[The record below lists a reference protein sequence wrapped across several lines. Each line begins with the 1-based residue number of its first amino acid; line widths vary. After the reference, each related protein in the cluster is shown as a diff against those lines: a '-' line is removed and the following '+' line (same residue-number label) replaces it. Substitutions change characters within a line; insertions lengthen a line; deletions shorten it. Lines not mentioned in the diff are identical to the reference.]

1 MAVELDAVG
10 VSRSIIIGCGGTG
23 HRIILETRKRLVDK
37 YGSLSK
43 IPIVQF
49 LQLDTTPLKE
59 EVRYAKEVNLT
70 PNEYVFMQVQ
80 NIAKYRRGLENE
92 PHLYPHLASW
102 VPRSILTT
110 NVDQGAGQVR
120 ARGRF
125 AFFENYP
132 TIRERLYAAMNRV
145 TSDQAYRE
153 ATSNGIRVSEG
164 GISVYILTSLMGG
177 TGSGIFLDL
186 AYLAKNE
193 LSQAAGAKTIDTIGI
208 LLLPPVGGDLVGVYS
223 ANAYASLMELNHF
236 NNPATEFVAQY
247 QPGMPELRDPDDP
260 FTFCYLMDS
269 RNEEGDVIGEDKLIQ
284 MIGHYL
290 FLDLTHEFAS
300 KKRENRDN
308 HKQWLRRDEF
318 DCPTKYLSFGLSAL
332 CFPKDQVL
340 HVCANRLA
348 KELVSGWMDPASV
361 FDDRQL
367 QEEASNRMAQA
378 NWDCDRVR
386 AGLAVEG
393 QSQHG
398 RSATDA
404 VGEMVRRAEATAK
417 QAMNESAIRAL
428 ERLIQQDLPPW
439 ISAGDEANP
448 DVRQRRG
455 LGIYP
460 EEIRK
465 GLERRIEHMSA
476 WLVEL
481 VTELVNDPKYRHEGC
496 RRMLACLERI
506 ATQSRD
512 RLIRDSTELKAQMDA
527 LNGQI
532 QKMLSQSRGE
542 IRKAMESA
550 ANGSRRKAG
559 RGATSNRGT
568 AEAAISSFCRAVAQ
582 HAQDSVQA
590 FVCDA
595 AHRFYTEM
603 LACLAERNRDLRRY
617 EEHVGGLRERFRAE
631 EMRFLES
638 SPAVNGEIL
647 YTGGDEDADEAI
659 NRYYQHVTATE
670 RRQIDDRVQAEL
682 GITSMGLY
690 GYFLAEG
697 AGSIDT
703 IAGTILRHTTAA
715 FKDDIEAVE
724 VLNLFFER
732 YPDDRAAEEQMKR
745 LNRLCSP
752 FVHAKAGGMAG
763 FTDDPQMRQRN
774 IGIPN
779 AEEPKTSAE
788 RRFRAMVTKAASVTD
803 PRTWVTVASRS
814 EALFLHERSGFP
826 LRLME
831 DALRRCESHYEH
843 TRKRRKEP
851 VHARVDFQ
859 QWESLTPAP
868 PHLKAEAWKIFFIAA
883 ASGVLTCRP
892 VEVQTQRGQEERFS
906 YEISYFDD
914 QGVQHTEV
922 VADRLPPF
930 DALRFDGRDY
940 PNGVMQLLLKLCH
953 PEGLTDLARRIQRKQ
968 EETVAKEGVAAI
980 RERLLDLVNNRL
992 SPQAEFTPHAC
1003 EVVSG
1008 YLRSLQSAPGAG
1020 APATPP
1026 APAPAGATGDRL
1038 AKLRGLLEKRLM
1050 TASDYAAKLKEMRG
1064 EGVLTSDE
1072 CRASLN
1078 ELRDAGLLTPAEY
1091 DAACQALGLETA
1103 ESPAEENSIEARLMK
1118 LKSLFEKGLITQED
1132 YDAKRTAIL
1141 AEI

>member
-10 VSRSIIIGCGGTG
+10 VSRSIIIGAGGTG
-23 HRIILETRKRLVDK
+23 QRIILEARKRLVDK

-80 NIAKYRRGLENE
+80 NIAKYRRGLESE
-92 PHLYPHLASW
+92 PHLYPHLAPW

-132 TIRERLYAAMNRV
+132 TVRERLYAAMNRV

-153 ATSNGIRVSEG
+153 ATANGIRVSEG

-348 KELVSGWMDPASV
+348 KELVSGWMDPAAV
-361 FDDRQL
+361 FDDREL
-367 QEEASNRMAQA
+367 HEEAINRMAQA
-378 NWDCDRVR
+378 NWDCDRVL
-386 AGLAVEG
+386 AGLAIEG

-398 RSATDA
+398 RSAADA
-404 VGEMVRRAEATAK
+404 VGEIVRRAETTAK
-417 QAMNESAIRAL
+417 RAMNESSIRAL
-428 ERLIQQDLPPW
+428 ESLIQQELPPW
-439 ISAGDEANP
+439 ISIGDEANP

-455 LGIYP
+455 LGAYP

-465 GLERRIEHMSA
+465 GLERRIEHMGQ

-496 RRMLACLERI
+496 RRVLASLERL
-506 ATQSRD
+506 ASQSRD
-512 RLIRDSTELKAQMDA
+512 RLIRESTQLKAGVDA
-527 LNGQI
+527 LDREVK
-532 QKMLSQSRGE
+532 KMLNQCRGE
-542 IRKAMESA
+542 IRKAMA
-550 ANGSRRKAG
+550 PIANGNRRKAEREVAAT
-559 RGATSNRGT
+559 RGV
-568 AEAAISSFCRAVAQ
+568 AEAAISSFCRAVAR
-582 HAQDSVQA
+582 HAQASVQA

-595 AHRFYTEM
+595 AHRFYTEV
-603 LACLAERNRDLRRY
+603 LACLTERNRDLCRY

-647 YTGGDEDADEAI
+647 YTGGDEEAHEAI
-659 NRYYQHVTATE
+659 ARYYQHVTAAE
-670 RRQIDDRVQAEL
+670 RRQIDERVQAEL

-690 GYFLAEG
+690 GYFMTEA
-697 AGSIDT
+697 AVSIDS
-703 IAGTILRHTTAA
+703 IAETLLRQTTAA
-715 FKDDIEAVE
+715 FRDDIEAVE
-724 VLNLFFER
+724 VLDLFFER
-732 YPDDRAAEEQMKR
+732 YPDDRAAEEQIKR

-752 FVHAKAGGMAG
+752 FVHAKAGGMG
-763 FTDDPQMRQRN
+763 GYTDDPQMRQRN

-914 QGVQHTEV
+914 QGVRHTEV

-940 PNGVMQLLLKLCH
+940 PNGVMQLLLKLCYR
-953 PEGLTDLARRIQRKQ
+953 EGLTDLARRIRHKQ
-968 EETVAKEGVAAI
+968 EETLALEGAAAI
-980 RERLLDLVNNRL
+980 RDRLLDLVNNRL
-992 SPQAEFTPHAC
+992 SPQAEFTAHAR
-1003 EVVSG
+1003 EVVSD
-1008 YLRSLQSAPGAG
+1008 YLRSLQSTPGAG
-1020 APATPP
+1020 APATVP
-1026 APAPAGATGDRL
+1026 APADADATGNRL

-1050 TASDYAAKLKEMRG
+1050 TAADYAAKLKEMRD
-1064 EGVLTSDE
+1064 ERALTSDE
-1072 CRASLN
+1072 CRASLD
-1078 ELRDAGLLTPAEY
+1078 ELRDAGILTPADY
-1091 DAACQALGLETA
+1091 DIACQTLGLERA
-1103 ESPAEENSIEARLMK
+1103 AGPVEADSIEARLMK

-1132 YDAKRTAIL
+1132 YDARRIAIL